1 MFATILFLI
10 FGVIVL
16 LGCWTIANEDRR
28 FINSKKHWTPAIDQE
43 KSAGVTNKH
52 QPGPR

>member
-10 FGVIVL
+10 FGVIIL
-16 LGCWTIANEDRR
+16 FGCWTIANDGRKP
-28 FINSKKHWTPAIDQE
+28 INPKKYWSPAIDQE